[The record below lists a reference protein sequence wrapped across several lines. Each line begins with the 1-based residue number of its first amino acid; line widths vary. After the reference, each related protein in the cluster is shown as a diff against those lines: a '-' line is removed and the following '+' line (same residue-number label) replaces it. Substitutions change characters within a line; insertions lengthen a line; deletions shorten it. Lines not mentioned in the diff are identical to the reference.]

1 MQNKIITKLSLLIVL
16 VMMFTLASCMEKDP
30 WSDAIY
36 TSDTE
41 VGEGSKTV
49 RVEVVV
55 GENKIT
61 FTLHTDADTL
71 GEALIENK
79 LIEGED
85 SQYGIYI
92 KKVNGILADYD
103 KNGAYWGF
111 YDHNGEYLMSG
122 VDTTPITDGDHFQ
135 LVYEK

>member
-1 MQNKIITKLSLLIVL
+1 
-16 VMMFTLASCMEKDP
+16 
-30 WSDAIY
+30 
-36 TSDTE
+36 
-41 VGEGSKTV
+41 V
-49 RVEVVV
+49 RVEVAV

-111 YDHNGEYLMSG
+111 YDHNGEYLMSC
-122 VDTTPITDGDHFQ
+122 VDTTPITDGDLFQ